1 MRRPALKSD
10 VGYFVC
16 CKLLI
21 LLLSYALSPCAQQ
34 LPPQW
39 TGTHVQAASWASWGE
54 WVSNG
59 AHSVI
64 FSTSIKLNKLFYC
77 AEPPPMLTVTLP
89 DRNWLLLREKADSH
103 PYCRFTRHILYMQFI
118 TCFNISKTIF
128 YNLIWD
134 YFEIYRAQWNSCNNY
149 VKKG

>member
-1 MRRPALKSD
+1 MLWVP
-10 VGYFVC
+10 VC
-16 CKLLI
+16 NSF
-21 LLLSYALSPCAQQ
+21 LLSELGLTSRQ
-34 LPPQW
+34 LPERLEES
-39 TGTHVQAASWASWGE
+39 G
-54 WVSNG
+54 VSNG

-149 VKKG
+149 VKKR